1 MASQTQGQLD
11 LRSLET
17 EKIVTGFALQQYNI
31 RDLLCTIS
39 PTSSDENRYFTES
52 STELTGGTQESI
64 EGVPRGAEFPYME
77 PNWTRKTSLVLK
89 FAATAKIF
97 HEDIVRDDV
106 DTQARTLLR
115 LARAIKKQV
124 ETNVWN
130 VITENQSAVDIN
142 SVVIAAGSEWNSAT
156 LTNRDP
162 IDNILNAIQV
172 ISEQNYDALNG
183 SGHLLLNPK
192 DYRNLLSNPS
202 VRNAGQFYT
211 SDPTRL
217 GTVGMLCGLKVVVS
231 NTVTADY
238 AAVVVAKE
246 ACTWKQAEALRTVVI
261 DDPGIGVKIRA
272 WEQGVAQLR
281 NPKAVCLISNTAA

>member
-1 MASQTQGQLD
+1 M
-11 LRSLET
+11 
-17 EKIVTGFALQQYNI
+17 
-31 RDLLCTIS
+31 
-39 PTSSDENRYFTES
+39 
-52 STELTGGTQESI
+52 
-64 EGVPRGAEFPYME
+64 
-77 PNWTRKTSLVLK
+77 
-89 FAATAKIF
+89 
-97 HEDIVRDDV
+97 
-106 DTQARTLLR
+106 
-115 LARAIKKQV
+115 
-124 ETNVWN
+124 
-130 VITENQSAVDIN
+130 
-142 SVVIAAGSEWNSAT
+142 
-156 LTNRDP
+156 
-162 IDNILNAIQV
+162 
-172 ISEQNYDALNG
+172 
-183 SGHLLLNPK
+183 LLNPK

-238 AAVVVAKE
+238 AAVVIAKE